1 LVTAQDKELPPDM
14 STLVTT
20 SLLSMLFDIEL
31 EQLDEEDR
39 RRDSRTCYI
48 RHKEYTSVPSE

>member
-1 LVTAQDKELPPDM
+1 M